1 MQEGDKPL
9 NQREKGTADEIK
21 EGVERTAV
29 SQLPRSQ
36 QRQSLGNGR
45 RAEEII
51 EIGHQC
57 SKSTEQNRYN
67 PSANP

>member
-21 EGVERTAV
+21 EGVERAAV
-29 SQLPRSQ
+29 SQLPCSQ
-36 QRQSLGNGR
+36 QRESLGNGS

-57 SKSTEQNRYN
+57 PKSTEQNRYN
-67 PSANP
+67 LSADP